1 MKKIISLTLIALLLS
16 GCSFLR
22 PHKMDVEQGNVY
34 NQEEVSQLKPGMS
47 QSQVKSIMGN
57 PVLENIFDDN
67 RLEYVYTFQP
77 GYGKRTEKRVIC
89 IFQNSRLKEIL
100 RS

>member
-47 QSQVKSIMGN
+47 QSQVKNIMGN

-77 GYGKRTEKRVIC
+77 GYGKRVEKRVIC
-89 IFQNSRLKEIL
+89 IFQNGRLKEIL
-100 RS
+100 RG